1 MEGNGM
7 ENIYVLEI
15 EEKVVDDIFVHGMA
29 VVIAVAQRRCQL
41 APDLWFVAILKAGR
55 AEAEAEA
62 ENGVI
67 YFQKTSSTQRSAG
80 DNFSDADD

>member
-1 MEGNGM
+1 MERNGM

-15 EEKVVDDIFVHGMA
+15 EEKVVHDIFVHGMA

-55 AEAEAEA
+55 AEAEAK
-62 ENGVI
+62 NGVI
-67 YFQKTSSTQRSAG
+67 FLKTSLIQCSAG
-80 DNFSDADD
+80 DNFLDADD